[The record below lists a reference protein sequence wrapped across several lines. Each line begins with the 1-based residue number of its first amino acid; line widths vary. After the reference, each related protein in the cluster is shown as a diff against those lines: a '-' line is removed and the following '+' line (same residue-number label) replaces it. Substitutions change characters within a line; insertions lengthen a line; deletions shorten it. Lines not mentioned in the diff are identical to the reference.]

1 MTTANA
7 DIKATAK
14 QKGVYLYELAEH
26 YGMFDTALSRKLRRE
41 LSSAEKAEILAAIEL
56 ISAAKQK
63 EKSA

>member
-26 YGMFDTALSRKLRRE
+26 FGMFDTALSRKLRRE
-41 LSSAEKAEILAAIEL
+41 LPAAEKAEIMSIIDEL
-56 ISAAKQK
+56 SAAKQK
-63 EKSA
+63 EKSV